1 MRAEILSVDSVQ
13 VYRGMDIGAA
23 KPSAADRARIPHHML
38 DLVPPE
44 TDYTVAE
51 FQAEG
56 RRVMAEAQDR
66 GAPLILAGGSGLY
79 YRALVDPLE
88 FPPGDPEVR
97 RGVDEMSDEGAR
109 AELLAADPDA
119 PRHVDLA
126 NPRRVRRAVEVIRM
140 GGPPPSRLSGRE
152 SALKVRDYRGGAPAP
167 ALGLDPGPALA
178 GRIKSR
184 LAGMVREGLMEEVAR
199 LDGRL
204 GRNASQAVGY
214 KQLLPVARGEAPL
227 EEGLRRAESATMRLA
242 RRQRT
247 FFRRD
252 PRIRW
257 LPWEDDPG
265 GMLRSARRLLEEM
278 EGQWIF

>member
-23 KPSAADRARIPHHML
+23 KPSVADRARIPHHML

-66 GAPLILAGGSGLY
+66 GATLILAGGSGLY

-97 RGVDEMSDEGAR
+97 RGVDEMSEEGAR

-140 GGPPPSRLSGRE
+140 GGPPPSRRSGRE
-152 SALKVRDYRGGAPAP
+152 SALKVRDYRGGALAL

-178 GRIKSR
+178 GRVKSR
-184 LAGMVREGLMEEVAR
+184 LAGMVREGLMEEVAG

-214 KQLLPVARGEAPL
+214 KQLLPAVRGEVPL
-227 EEGLRRAESATMRLA
+227 EEGMRRAESATMRLA

-257 LPWEDDPG
+257 MPWEDDPD
-265 GMLRSARRLLEEM
+265 GMLWSARRLLAEM
-278 EGQWIF
+278 EG